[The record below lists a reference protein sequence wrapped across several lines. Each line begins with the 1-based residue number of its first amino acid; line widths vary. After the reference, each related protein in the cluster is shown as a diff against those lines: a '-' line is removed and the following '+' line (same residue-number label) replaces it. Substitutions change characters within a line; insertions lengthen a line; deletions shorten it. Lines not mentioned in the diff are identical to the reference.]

1 MVAVLAKPLPV
12 AGFYAPSPAV
22 PFVPSDTVLLPN
34 DTRGQA
40 SDYAGI
46 EEQSPSRL
54 RFVRPIANPYQYCSP
69 GSRYRIQTDAT
80 QITFNVA
87 YNNLVTRYD
96 ARNYVASILVNGALY
111 SSFNSFDG
119 VKVINFPDA
128 VSRLIELVWP
138 YADGMDLLKTTVNAG
153 ANFFGIPSRP
163 AGIYVAQGDSI
174 THGFWS
180 SKAVNS
186 WAFKS
191 AVAIDRRLINLA
203 NGGAIAVAAD
213 ANALIGTG
221 ADRVSYMIGY
231 NNFVAQTALAT
242 FQAAVEG
249 WINNAEA
256 ALPSAKILV
265 ISPIYSPNTNTITLA
280 QYRTSVAAAV
290 TAAGGANV
298 SYVNGLSLMTNSSDR
313 LADGVHP
320 TDTGAL
326 EIVTNLA
333 PLLAA

>member
-1 MVAVLAKPLPV
+1 M
-12 AGFYAPSPAV
+12 
-22 PFVPSDTVLLPN
+22 
-34 DTRGQA
+34 
-40 SDYAGI
+40 
-46 EEQSPSRL
+46 
-54 RFVRPIANPYQYCSP
+54 RFDRTGSEDFRQCTP
-69 GSRYRIQTDAT
+69 GARYRIQTDAT
-80 QITFNVA
+80 QITFNTA
-87 YNNLVTRYD
+87 YNNQVTRYD
-96 ARNYVASILVNGALY
+96 SRNYIASIFVNGALH

-119 VKVINFPDA
+119 VKVITFPD
-128 VSRLIELVWP
+128 VTSRLIELIWP
-138 YADGMDLLKTTVNAG
+138 YADGMDLLKTTVNVG

-163 AGIYVAQGDSI
+163 NGIYVAAGDSI
-174 THGFWS
+174 TQGFWS
-180 SKAVNS
+180 SKTVNS

-191 AVAIDRRLINLA
+191 AVAINRRLINLGD
-203 NGGAIAVAAD
+203 GGDIAVASY

-231 NNFVAQTALAT
+231 NNFAAQTALAT

-249 WINNAEA
+249 WINNAKA

-298 SYVNGLSLMTNSSDR
+298 SYVNGLSLMTNSNDR
-313 LADGVHP
+313 LVDGVHP